1 MFLAAVAVIGVLIS
15 AWQAWQ
21 WVGGKVTRVRTAV
34 RAAEPILECTVDG
47 YGGVGSGFTA
57 SIHNSGFRAH
67 DLALTVPTM
76 GVVWQQT
83 FLAGGDWAKP
93 QKSIAG
99 NASLRTTKVGGS
111 AKTLTDP
118 VATLTYEDDF
128 QHVYTLTLPLTQT
141 LRDDGRF
148 NFASLP
154 DKARV
159 DRPTL
164 TALRLWRLRK
174 RV

>member
-93 QKSIAG
+93 QMPIAE
-99 NASLRTTKVGGS
+99 NASLRTTK
-111 AKTLTDP
+111 LTDP
-118 VATLTYEDDF
+118 VATLSYEDDF

-141 LRDDGRF
+141 PRDDGRF
-148 NFASLP
+148 NFGSLP
-154 DKARV
+154 DKTRV
-159 DRPTL
+159 DRPAL
-164 TALRLWRLRK
+164 TALTLWRLRK
-174 RV
+174 KV

>member
-1 MFLAAVAVIGVLIS
+1 MFLAIMAVVGVLIS

-21 WVGGKVTRVRTAV
+21 WVSGDVARVRTAV
-34 RAAEPILECTVDG
+34 RSAEPTLECTVG
-47 YGGVGSGFTA
+47 SYGGAGSGLTA
-57 SIHNSGFRAH
+57 PIHNSGSVRAH

-93 QKSIAG
+93 QMPIAE
-99 NASLRTTKVGGS
+99 NASLRTTK
-111 AKTLTDP
+111 LTDP

-141 LRDDGRF
+141 PGDDGRF
-148 NFASLP
+148 NFGSLP
-154 DKARV
+154 GKARV
-159 DRPTL
+159 DRPAF

-174 RV
+174 KV

>member
-1 MFLAAVAVIGVLIS
+1 MFLAIVAVVGVLIS
-15 AWQAWQ
+15 AWQARQ
-21 WVGGKVTRVRTAV
+21 WVRREVARTRTSVG
-34 RAAEPILECTVDG
+34 AAEPTLDCTVG
-47 YGGVGSGFTA
+47 SYGDAGFGLTA

-83 FLAGGDWAKP
+83 FLGGGDWAKP
-93 QKSIAG
+93 QMPIAE
-99 NASLRTTKVGGS
+99 NASLRTTKF
-111 AKTLTDP
+111 TDNP

-141 LRDDGRF
+141 PRDDGRF
-148 NFASLP
+148 NFGSLA

-159 DRPTL
+159 DRPAL
-164 TALRLWRLRK
+164 TALTLWRLRK
-174 RV
+174 KI